1 MSVAKSPMPDTVST
15 FSMLAIGFTL
25 GLKHAIEADHL
36 AAVTTIVSQRKSTI
50 GAALVGTVWGIGHS
64 VSLVVA
70 GLLVLFLRI
79 EIAEHTAQALEFGVA
94 IMLIGLGANV
104 LWKVARGGRVH
115 AHVHTHGGVEHA
127 HPHVHEKAGAPGRA
141 DHHGLRIL
149 ARPLVVGMMHGMA
162 GSAALMLLVLSTVT
176 SPVVGL
182 AYIGLFGAGSIA
194 GMTLM
199 SALVSL
205 PMRLTAT
212 RFAHADRAMQCLAG
226 LFGVSFGLYL
236 AYRIGVVDG
245 LFVQ

>member
-1 MSVAKSPMPDTVST
+1 MPDTVST
-15 FSMLAIGFTL
+15 FSVLAIGFVP
-25 GLKHAIEADHL
+25 GLEHAIEADHL

-50 GAALVGTVWGIGHS
+50 GAALVGTVWGIDHS
-64 VSLVVA
+64 VSLVGT

-115 AHVHTHGGVEHA
+115 AHVHTHGGIEHA
-127 HPHVHEKAGAPGRA
+127 HPHVHEEAGATGRA
-141 DHHGLRIL
+141 DHHGLGIL
-149 ARPLVVGMMHGMA
+149 ARPVVVGMMHGMA

-205 PMRLTAT
+205 PVRLTAA
-212 RFAHADRAMQCLAG
+212 RFARADRAMQCLAG
-226 LFGVSFGLYL
+226 LFGMSIGLYL
-236 AYRIGVVDG
+236 AYRIGFVDG
-245 LFVQ
+245 LLVP